1 VAIMREARLIPT
13 IVITLAAA
21 LSFAGAC
28 GKLKPAETDGGA
40 AGTTGSAGADG
51 GAGTGST
58 LVHVTI
64 SGTAAPHPLN
74 HALGADEDFTM
85 LKVAILDP
93 TATILDPN
101 AAPLAAMAL
110 NTATTNCDATLTVGC
125 AWSLPGVD
133 ITKQNLGLVGSIEDT
148 RTGTARLWVKTGTGM
163 GTKADLDAVR
173 ANPAPIT
180 DRRAFAVSRKLEA
193 KLSAFVGTAL
203 GQTFGAGDLET
214 RGFLIGHVVGKLSE
228 GPMPAGVAGAK
239 VAATGAFTI
248 IYPNADFTST
258 GTTTSAS
265 GIFIMVPNKA
275 EAVVTSWDV
284 VPPAGDTRKWDMH
297 LAGSN
302 PGNAFVIILPAN
314 E

>member
-1 VAIMREARLIPT
+1 MREARPLLT

-21 LSFAGAC
+21 ASFGGAC
-28 GKLKPAETDGGA
+28 GKVKPSETDAGAGG
-40 AGTTGSAGADG
+40 TSGADG
-51 GAGTGST
+51 STG

-74 HALGADEDFTM
+74 ALLGADEDFTM
-85 LKVAILDP
+85 LKVSIIDP

-101 AAPLAAMAL
+101 APPLGAMTL
-110 NTATTNCDATLTVGC
+110 DTTMSNCTATLGC
-125 AWSLPGVD
+125 AWTLPGVD
-133 ITKQNLGLVGSIEDT
+133 ITKQTLGLVGALEDT
-148 RTGTARLWVKTGTGM
+148 RTSTARLWVKTATGM

-173 ANPAPIT
+173 ALPAPIK

-203 GQTFGAGDLET
+203 NETFGAGDLEA

-228 GPMPAGVAGAK
+228 GPVPAGVAGATVSAMGPFK
-239 VAATGAFTI
+239 V
-248 IYPNADFTST
+248 IYPNADFTNTGPRTST
-258 GTTTSAS
+258 S

-275 EAVVTSWDV
+275 EPVVTTWDV
-284 VPPAGDTRKWDMH
+284 VKPAGDPRTWDMH

-302 PGNAFVIILPAN
+302 PGTAFVIILPAN